1 MEINRNFQGEEQTTI
16 FNLYTM
22 WFTKIDR
29 FKKKTHREFE
39 NDFTFSMFHSV

>member
-29 FKKKTHREFE
+29 FKKKTE
-39 NDFTFSMFHSV
+39 NLKMTLLFQCFIAYR